1 MGKIKHYISVFNNKY
16 RSNVIALLSFVV
28 FVLPVLSNQFFT
40 QMAYNVNIE
49 LSKQLNNIVALMQLR
64 FSISINLVQLWAQ
77 LVGFGAIATFSY
89 FFVKGVASEKN
100 NSDKKNTTKT
110 NIKDST
116 ATIVGCDIFRLNSR
130 FVC

>member
-100 NSDKKNTTKT
+100 NNDKKNTTKT

>member
-16 RSNVIALLSFVV
+16 RSNVIALLSFVM
-28 FVLPVLSNQFFT
+28 FVLPVLSSQFFT

-49 LSKQLNNIVALMQLR
+49 LSKQLNNILALMQLR

-89 FFVKGVASEKN
+89 FVVKGVASEKN